1 MSGHGVILPLGS
13 AYSLRGLGRRYWVI
27 WAPGIF
33 HSNTTRGIYCAPVPR
48 PGGGTAETMKT
59 LLAFKELPARGQES
73 ALSIATALGCCPR
86 RDFGER
92 EKLRGGIN
100 SEKDGHKGY

>member
-1 MSGHGVILPLGS
+1 
-13 AYSLRGLGRRYWVI
+13 
-27 WAPGIF
+27 
-33 HSNTTRGIYCAPVPR
+33 
-48 PGGGTAETMKT
+48 MKT

-73 ALSIATALGCCPR
+73 ALSIATALGRCPR

-92 EKLRGGIN
+92 EKLRAGIN